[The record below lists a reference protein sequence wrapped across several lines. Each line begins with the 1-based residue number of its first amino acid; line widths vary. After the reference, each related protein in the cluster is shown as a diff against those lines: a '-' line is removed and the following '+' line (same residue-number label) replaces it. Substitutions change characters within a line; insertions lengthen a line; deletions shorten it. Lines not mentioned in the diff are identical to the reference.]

1 MDREYIKAKL
11 SNIPHAPGSYQM
23 KDIHGEI
30 IYVGKAKDLHNRV
43 NQYFV
48 GAHDFKTTKMVSHI
62 EDFDFIVT
70 ASEKEALVLEIN
82 LIKKYRPKYNIQFM
96 DDSSYPY
103 IKLTNE
109 KYPRLTIARD
119 MKKDRHARYFGPFP
133 DAGAARSTQKLL
145 QTMYPFRRCR
155 HMEDRVCLYY
165 HMGQC
170 LGPCQYDID
179 PEVYKDMSSKVTKF
193 MNGDTEEIIR
203 ELKAKMKEASE
214 NLDFEQAQVYK
225 DMIESV
231 NRVAGDRQVIE
242 QDTKGDLDV
251 FAWYEDK
258 GYLSIAGFLVRRGT
272 VLNKEYRL
280 RPIYG
285 EAEEE
290 FQSFLVQYYQ
300 EHPVSRETVIPD
312 TLSEETVQQLQEV
325 IGTHLFQ
332 PKKGYRRKLIDM
344 CIDNA
349 RKQLELKFQTVE
361 KQDSETEQAVAQLS
375 ALAGREMNR
384 VELFDNSHISGAFT
398 VAACVVYEDGQP
410 DRKDYRLYKL
420 HTGNSDVDSMKEVV
434 YRRYFRLLKE
444 NGRMPDAILVDGGIT
459 QIHAAQEILTSLG
472 LEHTIKI
479 MGLVKDD
486 RHTTNALMD
495 TDGQTFD
502 IAKDSSLFF
511 LLTRMQD
518 EVHRVA
524 VSYHRKLRS
533 KAETRSILDEV
544 EGIGPKR
551 KRKLLREFGNFTN
564 LKNASEED
572 IAKYVPK
579 DVAHNV
585 YEALQ
590 TKKKENPGDSDS
602 DR

>member
-133 DAGAARSTQKLL
+133 DAGAAKSTQKLL

-312 TLSEETVQQLQEV
+312 TLSGETVQQLQEV

-579 DVAHNV
+579 DVAHKV